1 MSKLVADPIRCIFHF
16 KLLHF
21 EVLFG
26 SFSYFL
32 PCSGTYGI
40 VTTAVLMFLS
50 NNALI
55 YAISESIYLLIDFVV
70 AVPHYGS

>member
-1 MSKLVADPIRCIFHF
+1 MYFSFQTFSFL
-16 KLLHF
+16 

-32 PCSGTYGI
+32 PHSGTYGI

-50 NNALI
+50 NNAMI
-55 YAISESIYLLIDFVV
+55 YTISESVAID
-70 AVPHYGS
+70 